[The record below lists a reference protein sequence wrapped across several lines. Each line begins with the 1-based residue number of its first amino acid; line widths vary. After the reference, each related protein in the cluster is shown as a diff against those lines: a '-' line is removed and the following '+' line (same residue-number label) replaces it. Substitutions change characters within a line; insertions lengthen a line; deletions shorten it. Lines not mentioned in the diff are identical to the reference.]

1 MSETSPITNSPSTTA
16 WAEGSAR
23 VPVQT
28 LGQEDFLKLLV
39 TQMSQ
44 QDPMNPQK
52 DTEFIAQMAQ
62 FSSLEQSKTMMQD
75 MASLRASSLIGST
88 VTVSDKDSATGMAT
102 GIVTSVVMD
111 KGVPKLFVNGSR
123 YDLTDLRRID
133 PTLMDN
139 TPIPEDP
146 GPTTP

>member
-1 MSETSPITNSPSTTA
+1 MSTTIA
-16 WAEGSAR
+16 PTSSATATTTADASTR
-23 VPVQT
+23 TPKQT

-75 MASLRASSLIGST
+75 MASLRASALLGTT
-88 VTVSDKDSATGMAT
+88 VTVQDELSPTGMNT
-102 GIVTSVVMD
+102 GIVDSVVMNNGTPQLQINGNYFD
-111 KGVPKLFVNGSR
+111 LSTVLTIAPTSPTVP
-123 YDLTDLRRID
+123 
-133 PTLMDN
+133 
-139 TPIPEDP
+139 
-146 GPTTP
+146 